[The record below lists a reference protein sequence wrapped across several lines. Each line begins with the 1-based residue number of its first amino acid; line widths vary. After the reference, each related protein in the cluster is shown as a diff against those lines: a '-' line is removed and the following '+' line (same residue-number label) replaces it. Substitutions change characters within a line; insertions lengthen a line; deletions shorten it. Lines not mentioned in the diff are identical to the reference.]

1 MTLTNEQI
9 EQVMNL
15 TGLTHDKAV
24 KYYDKYYRD
33 MEDDTLTFEDMLY
46 CIELEQ
52 KGKQNGIKN
61 VVQGDTPKK
70 PRPPRTIKVS
80 EEKIQLFDLLWEGLS
95 NYYAENAQIVKNNK
109 EIEVKI
115 GDKAFKIDI
124 IEHRAPKK

>member
-1 MTLTNEQI
+1 MTLTNEQV
-9 EQVMNL
+9 EQVIAL
-15 TGLTHDKAV
+15 TGFTHDKAI
-24 KYYDKYYRD
+24 KYYNDYYRD
-33 MEDDTLTFEDMLY
+33 MEDDSLTFEDMLY

-80 EEKIQLFDLLWEGLS
+80 DEKIQLFDLLWEGLF
-95 NYYAENAQIVKNNK
+95 NYYAENAKIVKNNK

-115 GDKAFKIDI
+115 GEKAFKVDI
-124 IEHRAPKK
+124 IEHRQSKK